1 MSINFGA
8 NLAQNPSPIQA
19 RAAHRAAALSLA
31 VKKRLTPASVR
42 FYKRAGEKYMWMR
55 RIAAGHL
62 ALAQI
67 VCAVTPALFC
77 SLPAAAQN
85 RPSKVTVGY
94 AGLGGVMI
102 STWVTKEGG
111 YLEKNGL
118 AADFIYIASSSKAI
132 QAMLAGDIHFLT
144 SNSSSVVQANQGGA
158 DLVIIAGQVNRMV
171 NSIISL
177 PEIKEFSD
185 LKGKTLG
192 VTRFGSYTDFEARYA
207 LNHFGLKAGKD
218 VALLQIGGQAE
229 LFAGLMT
236 RKIHSGV
243 ISPPFLQKALE
254 KGMNELL
261 DIRKISPQY
270 PANVMVTRRKFVETN
285 YDATRK
291 FVKAYLEGIHRT
303 RTDKEFTVKVIS
315 KYTREKDSKI
325 LSDTYDYYS
334 KDAFDRVP
342 YVTDEGMKMVF
353 EQMSDTIPGWKDLKS
368 SSFVDMRILKELDG
382 SGFVQQLYGSK

>member
-1 MSINFGA
+1 MRFF
-8 NLAQNPSPIQA
+8 QQPA
-19 RAAHRAAALSLA
+19 REFT
-31 VKKRLTPASVR
+31 LTP
-42 FYKRAGEKYMWMR
+42 
-55 RIAAGHL
+55 
-62 ALAQI
+62 I
-67 VCAVTPALFC
+67 VCAVAAVLFC
-77 SLPAAAQN
+77 SLPAVAQN
-85 RPSKVTVGY
+85 KPSKITVGY
-94 AGLGGVMI
+94 TGLGGVMI

-118 AADFIYIASSSKAI
+118 ASDFIYVASSSKAI
-132 QAMLAGDIHFLT
+132 QAMLAGDIDFLT

-177 PEIKEFSD
+177 PDIRQVTD

-207 LNHFGLKAGKD
+207 LNHFGLKPGKD
-218 VALLQIGGQAE
+218 VTLLQVGGQAE

-270 PANVMVTRRKFVETN
+270 PANVMVTRKKFLEAN
-285 YDATRK
+285 YDITRR

-303 RTDKEFTVKVIS
+303 RTDKLFTERVIS
-315 KYTREKDSKI
+315 KYTREKDPKI
-325 LSDTYDYYS
+325 LSETYDYYS
-334 KDAFDRVP
+334 KDAFDKLP
-342 YVTDEGMKMVF
+342 YVTDEGMKLVF
-353 EQMSDTIPGWKDLKS
+353 EQMSDTIPGWKDLKP

>member
-1 MSINFGA
+1 
-8 NLAQNPSPIQA
+8 
-19 RAAHRAAALSLA
+19 
-31 VKKRLTPASVR
+31 
-42 FYKRAGEKYMWMR
+42 MWMR
-55 RIAAGHL
+55 RIATWKLARTKIIFAVALAFFNPAH
-62 ALAQI
+62 ALAQNK
-67 VCAVTPALFC
+67 A
-77 SLPAAAQN
+77 N
-85 RPSKVTVGY
+85 KVTVGY
-94 AGLGGVMI
+94 TGLGGVMI

-111 YLEKNGL
+111 YLERNGL
-118 AADFIYIASSSKAI
+118 AADFIYVASSSKAI
-132 QAMLAGDIHFLT
+132 QAMLAGDIDFLT
-144 SNSSSVVQANQGGA
+144 SNTSSVVQANQGGA
-158 DLVIIAGQVNRMV
+158 DLVIVAGQVNRMV
-171 NSIISL
+171 NSVISL
-177 PEIKEFSD
+177 PEIKQFSD

-229 LFAGLMT
+229 LFAGLIT
-236 RKIHSGV
+236 RKIHAGV

-270 PANVMVTRRKFVETN
+270 PANVMVTRRKFVEAN
-285 YDATRK
+285 YDATRR
-291 FVKAYLEGIHRT
+291 FVKAYVEGIHRT

-334 KDAFDRVP
+334 KDAFDRLP

-353 EQMSDTIPGWKDLKS
+353 EQMSDAVPGWKDLKS
-368 SSFVDMRILKELDG
+368 ASFVDMRILKELDA

>member
-1 MSINFGA
+1 
-8 NLAQNPSPIQA
+8 
-19 RAAHRAAALSLA
+19 
-31 VKKRLTPASVR
+31 
-42 FYKRAGEKYMWMR
+42 MWMR
-55 RIAAGHL
+55 RMAARKLTPAQIMGVVAL
-62 ALAQI
+62 AL
-67 VCAVTPALFC
+67 VC
-77 SLPAAAQN
+77 SLPALAQN

-94 AGLGGVMI
+94 TGLGGVMI

-118 AADFIYIASSSKAI
+118 LADFIYVASSSKAI
-132 QAMLAGDIHFLT
+132 QAMLAGDIDFLT
-144 SNSSSVVQANQGGA
+144 SNTSSVVQANLGGA

-177 PEIKEFSD
+177 PEIKQFSD
-185 LKGKTLG
+185 LRGKTLG

-218 VALLQIGGQAE
+218 VTLLQIGGQAE
-229 LFAGLMT
+229 LFAGLIT

-270 PANVMVTRRKFVETN
+270 PANVIVARRKFVEAN

-291 FVKAYLEGIHRT
+291 FVKAYVEGIHRT
-303 RTDKEFTVKVIS
+303 RTDKDFTVRVIS
-315 KYTREKDSKI
+315 KYTREKDPKI
-325 LSDTYDYYS
+325 LSETYDYYS
-334 KDAFDRVP
+334 KDAFDPVP
-342 YVTDEGMKMVF
+342 SVTDEGMKLVF
-353 EQMSDTIPGWKDLKS
+353 EQMSDSIAGWKDLKP
-368 SSFVDMRILKELDG
+368 SSFVDMRILKELDS
-382 SGFVQQLYGSK
+382 SGFVRQLYDSK

>member
-1 MSINFGA
+1 MAAKTFRFQINMK
-8 NLAQNPSPIQA
+8 P
-19 RAAHRAAALSLA
+19 
-31 VKKRLTPASVR
+31 VKKDSYMRKRITCNSRHWKMMFVALALWVPA
-42 FYKRAGEKYMWMR
+42 Y
-55 RIAAGHL
+55 
-62 ALAQI
+62 ALAQSK
-67 VCAVTPALFC
+67 A
-77 SLPAAAQN
+77 N
-85 RPSKVTVGY
+85 KVTVGY
-94 AGLGGVMI
+94 TGLGGVMI
-102 STWVTKEGG
+102 STWVTREGG

-118 AADFIYIASSSKAI
+118 AADFIYVASSSKAI
-132 QAMLAGDIHFLT
+132 QAMLAGDIDFLT
-144 SNSSSVVQANQGGA
+144 SNTSSVVQANQGGA
-158 DLVIIAGQVNRMV
+158 DLVIIASQVNRMV
-171 NSIISL
+171 NSVISL
-177 PEIKEFSD
+177 PEIKQFSD

-207 LNHFGLKAGKD
+207 LNHFGLRPGKD

-236 RKIHSGV
+236 RKIHAGV
-243 ISPPFLQKALE
+243 ISPPFLQKSLE

-270 PANVMVTRRKFVETN
+270 PANVMVTRRRFVESN
-285 YDATRK
+285 YDGVRK
-291 FVKAYLEGIHRT
+291 FVKAYVEGIHRT
-303 RTDKEFTVKVIS
+303 RTDKGFTVKVIS

-368 SSFVDMRILKELDG
+368 ASFVDMRILKELDA

>member
-1 MSINFGA
+1 
-8 NLAQNPSPIQA
+8 
-19 RAAHRAAALSLA
+19 
-31 VKKRLTPASVR
+31 
-42 FYKRAGEKYMWMR
+42 MWMR
-55 RIAAGHL
+55 RIAAWEFT
-62 ALAQI
+62 LAQI
-67 VCAVTPALFC
+67 VCAVAAVLFC
-77 SLPAAAQN
+77 SLPTVAQN
-85 RPSKVTVGY
+85 KPSKVTVGY
-94 AGLGGVMI
+94 TGLGGVMI

-118 AADFIYIASSSKAI
+118 DADFIYVASSSKAI
-132 QAMLAGDIHFLT
+132 QAMLAGDIQFLT
-144 SNSSSVVQANQGGA
+144 SNTSSVVQANQGGA

-270 PANVMVTRRKFVETN
+270 PANVMVTRRKFVEAN

-291 FVKAYLEGIHRT
+291 FVKAYIEGIHRT
-303 RTDKEFTVKVIS
+303 RTDKDFTVKVIS
-315 KYTREKDSKI
+315 KYTREKDAKI

-334 KDAFDRVP
+334 KDAFDRLP

-353 EQMSDTIPGWKDLKS
+353 EQMSDTIPGWKDLKP

-382 SGFVQQLYGSK
+382 AGFVQQLYGSK